1 MTHNAANSVSNL
13 RHFRAI
19 IAVADL
25 RSFSAAADKLSIVP
39 SALTATINQF
49 EENIGVKIFNRTTRW
64 VELTEHGAEFVENAR
79 RIVSL
84 VEKSLDEL
92 REVAGIGKGKV
103 TIAGVPSMLAY
114 LVLPILKKYKV
125 NYPEIEFFLRQE
137 TAEVVENL
145 VASGGVNFGLASRWG
160 NNDEL
165 EYHLLTT
172 DTYGAVVHADH
183 PLAQKEKTTLAELA
197 SYDILTLAPE
207 NGVRTNLDEAFKERA
222 PLAET
227 KIECANSI
235 LLTLALL
242 QDLGVAILPYL
253 AASLPLS
260 KGINFIPIEDLN
272 IKRELYLITRKRY
285 NLSPAAKSFADFV
298 IAESKLISTQ

>member
-1 MTHNAANSVSNL
+1 MSDYTATSISNL
-13 RHFRAI
+13 RHFRAV

-25 RSFSAAADKLSIVP
+25 RSFTAAADRLSIVP

-49 EENIGVKIFNRTTRW
+49 EETMGVKIFNRTTRR
-64 VELTEHGAEFVENAR
+64 VELTEHGAQFVENAR
-79 RIVSL
+79 RIISL

-92 REVAGIGKGKV
+92 REVAGLGKGKV

-114 LVLPILKKYKV
+114 LVLPALKKFKL

-137 TAEVVENL
+137 TAEFVENL

-165 EYHLLTT
+165 EYQLLTT
-172 DTYGAVVHADH
+172 DTFGAVVNADH
-183 PLAQKEKTTLAELA
+183 PLATKRKTTLAEL
-197 SYDILTLAPE
+197 SQYDLLTLAPE
-207 NGVRTNLDEAFKERA
+207 NGVRTSLDQAFDDKMPNSDTR
-222 PLAET
+222 
-227 KIECANSI
+227 IECANSI

-242 QDLGVAILPYL
+242 QDLGVAIMPYL

-260 KGINFIPIEDLN
+260 KGVAFIEIEDL
-272 IKRELYLITRKRY
+272 KLERELYLITRKRY
-285 NLSPAAKSFADFV
+285 NLSPAAQSFADF
-298 IAESKLISTQ
+298 IINESKKMRE